1 MKVSIFSKNL
11 LILLTFISINSQA
24 VIIEG
29 NFTGLVRS
37 FENGTE
43 DGTFSGYWANV
54 SVGSVVSGSFWY
66 DTDKAPANSAPNDY
80 SAEYRSYTD
89 EWMGSNFTIDGKTY
103 FISDH
108 IPLDRYIFESEGFN
122 LFDLETTPEYPYPA
136 SEIFYLWD
144 DISSGSYEGGYKAVG
159 LMVEVSREDKT
170 LLDGLG
176 IVQEF
181 DWYDLNDPSTYAQ
194 AYFSL
199 GDSSVDEM
207 KTSSAWIDISE
218 IHVRRK
224 NAVSV
229 PEPSTLL
236 LFISI
241 GLCIVIRRRQSGN
254 SNSSFKEIF

>member
-1 MKVSIFSKNL
+1 MKINIFFKSL
-11 LILLTFISINSQA
+11 LLTFAFISIHSQA

-29 NFTGLVRS
+29 NFIGNVRS

-43 DGTFSGYWANV
+43 DGTFAGYWDNV

-66 DTDKAPANSAPNDY
+66 DTDKAPADTSTNDY
-80 SAEYRSYTD
+80 YAEYRSYTD

-108 IPLDRYIFESEGFN
+108 VPLDRYVMESEGLN
-122 LFDLETTPEYPYPA
+122 LFDLETTTDYPFPA
-136 SEIFYLWD
+136 RETFYLWD
-144 DISSGSYEGGYKAVG
+144 NISSGGNEGGYRAVG

-181 DWYDLNDPSTYAQ
+181 DWYDMDDPTTYAQ

-199 GDSSVDEM
+199 GDSTADEM
-207 KTSSAWIDISE
+207 RASSAWIDISE
-218 IHVRRK
+218 IHVHRK

-229 PEPSTLL
+229 PEPSALL

-241 GLCIVIRRRQSGN
+241 GLAIIIRRSMSFPRISRQ
-254 SNSSFKEIF
+254 FY